1 MKKKLVTIILMLCM
15 AFSLVACGNGTD
27 KDTQKENT
35 QNAQQD
41 ENKESESES
50 EETGIVYKIKVV
62 DENNNP
68 IGGMMVQLC
77 KDTCMPKLTNA
88 EGVAEFSVAEKSD
101 DYKAGITNL
110 PDGYIYDGE
119 EYVYFENGATEVT
132 LVIKSAE

>member
-1 MKKKLVTIILMLCM
+1 MKKKLVTTILMLCM
-15 AFSLVACGNGTD
+15 AFSLVACGNGSD

-35 QNAQQD
+35 ENSQQD
-41 ENKESESES
+41 ENEESES
-50 EETGIVYKIKVV
+50 EETGIVYTIKVV
-62 DENNNP
+62 DEDNNP

-110 PDGYIYDGE
+110 PDGYIYDGD
-119 EYVYFENGATEVT
+119 EYVYFEDGATEVT
-132 LVIKSAE
+132 LVIKAAK